1 MQIIRLDESHRDA
14 VAPLIAAFRVTLRA
28 YKGIQSEP
36 DINEA
41 KEEFL
46 DFLKTGYPVFAAS
59 EGGMLIGYIVCR
71 IEDPGL
77 LWVEHIY
84 VRGENRRQG
93 VASLLFEKAEE
104 LGASMGEDTVYNYV
118 HPNNDGMISFLRS
131 KGYTVLNLIEIR
143 KPYRNEKLTATIR
156 VDGNT
161 FDY

>member
-1 MQIIRLDESHRDA
+1 MEIIRLDESYTDV

-28 YKGIQSEP
+28 FKGIHSEP
-36 DINEA
+36 DIEEA

-46 DFLKTGYPVFAAS
+46 DFLQTGYPVFAAS
-59 EGGMLIGYIVCR
+59 EHGKLTGYIVCR

-84 VRGENRRQG
+84 VCEENRRQG
-93 VASLLFEKAEE
+93 VASMLFEKAEE
-104 LGASMGEDTVYNYV
+104 LGATTGEDTVYNYV

-143 KPYRNEKLTATIR
+143 KPYRNEKLTTTIR